1 MINETVEEIQ
11 GMQSHSSSSIAIK
24 ATQAL
29 AELLGREYASVDEFE
44 LDLQRNAGAL
54 RRANPSHASLHNA
67 VWAVERSVLDAADTV
82 EESKALAREIIDRV
96 VDDIETGKRRAAAN
110 AAKTF
115 EDGETFMTHDFSSTA
130 LAAVEAAA
138 MDGNYLDAY
147 VMEAR
152 PRYIGRGTARMLA
165 AIDRVEPHLMVDSAM
180 GHFLSECDR
189 VVIGMDCIVDDT
201 LYNRVGTL
209 PLAATAKELGV
220 PVVVVGSGAKV
231 IEEGFAF
238 ENQLRSPSEV
248 MLEPVDGI
256 TIENPAYDATPIEL
270 IDQLITETGIHEF

>member
-201 LYNRVGTL
+201 HSTTASGRSRWRRRPRNSACRSSS
-209 PLAATAKELGV
+209 LARAQK
-220 PVVVVGSGAKV
+220 
-231 IEEGFAF
+231 
-238 ENQLRSPSEV
+238 
-248 MLEPVDGI
+248 
-256 TIENPAYDATPIEL
+256 
-270 IDQLITETGIHEF
+270 

>member
-1 MINETVEEIQ
+1 
-11 GMQSHSSSSIAIK
+11 
-24 ATQAL
+24 L
-29 AELLGREYASVDEFE
+29 
-44 LDLQRNAGAL
+44 
-54 RRANPSHASLHNA
+54 
-67 VWAVERSVLDAADTV
+67 
-82 EESKALAREIIDRV
+82 
-96 VDDIETGKRRAAAN
+96 
-110 AAKTF
+110 
-115 EDGETFMTHDFSSTA
+115 THDFSSTA

-138 MDGNYLDAY
+138 LDGNYLTAY

-165 AIDRVEPHLMVDSAM
+165 AIDRVEPHLMVDSAL

-201 LYNRVGTL
+201 LYNRIGTL
-209 PLAATAKELGV
+209 PLAATAQELGV

-238 ENQLRSPSEV
+238 ENQHRSPSEV
-248 MLEPVDGI
+248 MLEPVEGI
-256 TIENPAYDATPIEL
+256 RIENPAYDATPVEY